1 MIKAMNSAKATPL
14 KDDYYRLQENTDM
27 TELNRLLR
35 IDWSKGIVTYE
46 QLKQYAKGSYT
57 TQKY

>member
-27 TELNRLLR
+27 TELNRLLG